1 MTSSPFV
8 APRDGG
14 VREPSPEA
22 GDVAEAVAF
31 AEPPAAHAA
40 ELDPA
45 PAPAARPVRIAYFAH
60 NLHHADIPRRI
71 EMLALGGA
79 EVRVLGFRRG
89 ERLASGLADSVVD
102 LGRTRDA
109 KLLARVVSVLK
120 ALVTLPRWIEAV
132 EGSQVIIAR
141 NLEMLALAAAARS
154 FGAPRARLIYECLD
168 IHRVMSGQGAASAA
182 LRSLERWLLARA
194 DAVMVSSP
202 GFVREYFAKVARD
215 LPPVVLVENKVGVT
229 DAVPAREAVA
239 IPPGPPWRI
248 GWFGV
253 IRCRRSLDLLIEAA
267 RRHPGLLEVVIAGR
281 PATDVV
287 GDLAREL
294 PEGLG
299 VQFVGPFTDEAALA
313 ELNRSVHFAWLVD
326 FYEAGANSDWL
337 LPNRLYRSVYYGAV
351 PIALKRVET
360 GRWLGMR
367 GAGLLLDE
375 ASPDSVVG
383 LLAGLTSANYL
394 AARASIAHIS
404 SSALVSRR
412 QDCAALVQQ
421 LAAPGP
427 RRRADEPASAR
438 GSRIL
443 PAR

>member
-1 MTSSPFV
+1 MTSPPFV

-14 VREPSPEA
+14 ERQPGLKGLEA
-22 GDVAEAVAF
+22 RNVA
-31 AEPPAAHAA
+31 
-40 ELDPA
+40 A

-60 NLHHADIPRRI
+60 NLHHADIPRRVA
-71 EMLALGGA
+71 MLTLGGA
-79 EVRVLGFRRG
+79 EVRVLGFHRG
-89 ERLASGLADSVVD
+89 ERPAGGPAEFVVD
-102 LGRTRDA
+102 LGRTQDA

-120 ALVTLPRWIEAV
+120 ALATLPRWIKAIA
-132 EGSQVIIAR
+132 GSQAIVAR
-141 NLEMLALAAAARS
+141 NLEMLALAAVARS
-154 FGAPRARLIYECLD
+154 LGAPRARLIYECLD

-182 LRSLERWLLARA
+182 MRSLERFLLARA
-194 DAVMVSSP
+194 DALMVSSP
-202 GFVREYFAKVARD
+202 GFAREYFATVARD

-229 DAVPAREAVA
+229 DAVPAREQAA

-253 IRCRRSLDLLIEAA
+253 IRCRRSLELLIEAA

-294 PEGLG
+294 PEGCG
-299 VQFVGPFTDEAALA
+299 VRFVGPFADEAALA
-313 ELNRSVHFAWLVD
+313 ALNRSVHFAWLVD

-360 GRWLGMR
+360 GRWLEAR

-375 ASPDSVVG
+375 ASANSVAG
-383 LLAGLTSANYL
+383 LLAGLTPADYL
-394 AARASIAHIS
+394 ATKASLERIP

-412 QDCAALVQQ
+412 QDCTALVEQ

-427 RRRADEPASAR
+427 RLRSHEAGSAV
-438 GSRIL
+438 GRIIT
-443 PAR
+443 